1 MLLFV
6 SCQNREE
13 IDNIIEGN
21 GNIILNFSVKG
32 NPMTRG
38 EVEDLPF
45 ESKITHL
52 DIFIYEITG
61 TEAPYSDNLYYYSRL
76 VADTDA
82 GAKQL
87 PDLQLSH
94 LTDNARSKKYK
105 ICLLANSS
113 RPETDFKNG
122 NGTFNEQ
129 ADTFG
134 ELSNLIEQTQYVN
147 ITGSTLF
154 KDETGH
160 NIAPATFLMTG
171 EAVTASPATFGSYT
185 NCIDLTSFN
194 EPDLNL
200 TVALE
205 RAAAKITFNFTI
217 KENSDHIH
225 SFGNPLEATFYT
237 YHNTEYVDIE
247 TIQDSKLNYSQASYY
262 LRNMTYGTTYFGGNS
277 TLKRKTNP
285 VPYTD
290 GGYMTCAPRSVSVT
304 VYVYSCSWGGGGSD
318 AFTEAPFLIVNLPLV
333 EKITDTPIEDGNGN
347 TISSV
352 GKYLERNYYEIPLRL
367 RTDSQAAN
375 IERNHHYIL
384 NATIN
389 APGGITSMEPFPIVP
404 VSYWVYPWNNEDINV
419 GGETETVKYLNLSTD
434 YVEMHNT
441 TTDASL
447 KFASSTPV
455 TVTLE
460 DEYYIDKFGIKKEIT
475 PRTGSAVSSGGM
487 NGYITVTSDLPTNDA
502 TKYMVFNVSN
512 GTPAYDKQFT
522 VVQYPLLYIFNTLG
536 YFSYR
541 DDVKNKEKVTHLLN
555 RQSNVSDNTTV
566 YTDEWGN
573 EAFGFRIAKAP
584 NSSGASDIYN
594 YVASRLPWLAFG
606 GDYLGWALR
615 SWLVSGGSATYELDN
630 GRMYHIIIS
639 STSNDYVLGKPSLDS
654 NGYTVADEHNS
665 KMVSPS
671 FMIASQLGTLKSYN
685 GLGLTSG
692 SSGYVDGNEYYR
704 EAQKHCK
711 NYVETYIVNDDGDN
725 QLETAMGETIVEL
738 RGWRLPTAKEIDIII
753 QRQTTSAAMDE
764 LLVGEYYFCAS
775 PEKFK
780 ASGYTGSGSTDFTG
794 YWTRCVRDAYD
805 DDTPKH

>member
-87 PDLQLSH
+87 PDLKLSH

-194 EPDLNL
+194 ESDLNL

-205 RAAAKITFNFTI
+205 RAAAKMTFNFTI

-237 YHNTEYVDIE
+237 NLNTEYVDIG
-247 TIQDSKLNYSQASYY
+247 TIQDSELNYSQASYY
-262 LRNMTYGTTYFGGNS
+262 LRNMTYGTTYFGENS

-333 EKITDTPIEDGNGN
+333 KKEGTITVAPAGGGSNKEIQA
-347 TISSV
+347 

-367 RTDSQAAN
+367 RTDSQEAN

-404 VSYWVYPWNNEDINV
+404 VSYYVYPWNEESINV
-419 GGETETVKYLNLSTD
+419 GGNTEDVNYLNLSTN
-434 YVEMHNT
+434 YIEMHNT
-441 TTDASL
+441 TTDASI
-447 KFASSTPV
+447 KYASSSDI
-455 TVTLE
+455 TVELE
-460 DEYYIDKFGIKKEIT
+460 YAYYIDKFGIKQTISNA
-475 PRTGSAVSSGGM
+475 GSAESSGGM
-487 NGYITVTSDLPTNDA
+487 NGYITVSSDLPTNDA
-502 TKYMVFNVSN
+502 AKYMVFTVSN
-512 GTPAYDKQFT
+512 GTTAKEFT

-541 DDVKNKEKVTHLLN
+541 DDVENNGKVTHLHN
-555 RQSNVSDNTTV
+555 RQSSVNANTTV
-566 YTDEWGN
+566 YTDQWGN
-573 EAFGFRIAKAP
+573 DAFGFRIAKAP
-584 NSSGASDIYN
+584 NSSGASGIYN
-594 YVASRLPWLAFG
+594 YVASSIPWLALG
-606 GDYLGWALR
+606 GEYLGWALR
-615 SWLVSGGSATYELDN
+615 AWLVSGGSATYELDN

-639 STSNDYVLGKPSLDS
+639 STSNDYILGKPSMDA
-654 NGYTVADEHNS
+654 NGYTIADEHNA

-671 FMIASQLGTLKSYN
+671 FMIASQLGTLKSYSS
-685 GLGLTSG
+685 LGLANG
-692 SSGYVDGNEYYR
+692 SNGYVDGNEYYK

-725 QLETAMGETIVEL
+725 QLETNRGETLVEL
-738 RGWRLPTAKEIDIII
+738 RGWRLPTEKEIDIII
-753 QRQTTSAAMDE
+753 QRQSNSEAMDV
-764 LLVGEYYFCAS
+764 LLVGQYYFCAS
-775 PEKFK
+775 PDKYQP
-780 ASGYTGSGSTDFTG
+780 SNYTQSGSTSFSG

-805 DDTPKH
+805 DKTPKH